1 MRVFTWSRSKKEQ
14 DRLHRLTKPAPA
26 KRLAEDDLPSINSDS
41 GDEEE
46 DDWSSAIDNDDDLA
60 TVDSALSD
68 DDVASEPS
76 ARKPRARP
84 RDSDFDVEMSYEAL
98 PRKRRPSWD
107 DEDEKKAID
116 RLPIKLADGRIQ
128 KHGEQIVIREKEV
141 EESED
146 EEEEPTPAK
155 SWSKRED
162 ISTGA
167 RFGRASVTDVLQTK
181 SRKARVQ
188 AAKEQ
193 IAGICQ
199 EIIGDP
205 EDSVSKPHITRI
217 FDI

>member
-1 MRVFTWSRSKKEQ
+1 M
-14 DRLHRLTKPAPA
+14 TKPAPE
-26 KRLAEDDLPSINSDS
+26 KRPVDDDLPSINSNS

-46 DDWSSAIDNDDDLA
+46 DDWNSAISDDDDLA
-60 TVDSALSD
+60 TVDSTLSD
-68 DDVASEPS
+68 DDVDPEPS
-76 ARKPRARP
+76 ARKPRSRP
-84 RDSDFDVEMSYEAL
+84 RDSDFDVEMSYEAQA
-98 PRKRRPSWD
+98 RKRRPSWD

-128 KHGEQIVIREKEV
+128 KSGEQIVIREKEV

-146 EEEEPTPAK
+146 EEEEPAPANTQ
-155 SWSKRED
+155 SKRED

-167 RFGRASVTDVLQTK
+167 RFGRASVVDVLQTK

-205 EDSVSKPHITRI
+205 EDGVSTPHITRI